1 MNKMSDIKFCFVIL
15 LKKTLQDI
23 LLGAQF
29 DILFHRL
36 SRFFFFFCLILVT
49 VLPSRLS
56 ASNP

>member
-36 SRFFFFFCLILVT
+36 SRFFFFFLSN
-49 VLPSRLS
+49 SRNGI
-56 ASNP
+56 AK